1 MSSSRGVYRGI
12 FSALAD
18 DPDFQL
24 LSPSAR
30 LVFYTV
36 RLCKQAGPAA
46 IFRYYPALLVEQTGL
61 TARVLEAALKELERG
76 SWIEREGAVL
86 WVRNGL
92 RYDPH
97 VRVADKKHRKAILRH
112 LSELPKLIIVLRF
125 CDYYEI
131 ARPFED
137 PVMTLRT
144 GDRDRVPKKTEEDR
158 DTTRVPSNP
167 SPRVEEAPEPQ
178 SWGTPEHLVALYN
191 AEAPDNVPAVEELSP
206 KRREKA
212 RKALNQYGE
221 ESWWK
226 EVFAQYRRSRF
237 LRGLTPARPG
247 HTSFRPDFD
256 WLLSVGKNG
265 VENYVKVHDGMYA
278 DG

>member
-1 MSSSRGVYRGI
+1 MSERGVYRGV
-12 FSALAD
+12 FSSLAD
-18 DPDFQL
+18 DPDFQR
-24 LSPSAR
+24 LSPHAR

-46 IFRYYPALLVEQTGL
+46 IFRYYLAVLMAQTGL
-61 TARVLEAALKELERG
+61 SARALDGALGELERG
-76 SWIEREGAVL
+76 SWIEREGVIL

-97 VRVADKKHRKAILRH
+97 VRVRDPKHRKAITRH
-112 LSELPKLIIVLRF
+112 LAELPKLMIVLRF

-131 ARPFED
+131 ERPFED
-137 PVMTLRT
+137 PSRTYPT

-158 DTTRVPSNP
+158 VPSNP
-167 SPRVEEAPEPQ
+167 SPRAEEAPLPA
-178 SWGTPEHLVALYN
+178 WGRPEDLVALYN
-191 AEAPDNVPAVEELSP
+191 SQAPDNVAAVEELSE

-212 RKALNQYGE
+212 KKALRQFPLE
-221 ESWWK
+221 AWWQ
-226 EVFAQYRRSRF
+226 EVFVQYRRSKF
-237 LRGLTPARPG
+237 LRGVTPPREG

-256 WLLSVGKNG
+256 WLLSTGKNG

-278 DG
+278 D